1 MISLNGTVHDFSV
14 DHSSTKKGDILNT
27 DQCLMVKNYKTM
39 FRFTKKPITELLTSI
54 NASNHTKCVSLSNQ
68 QWTTQTSLI
77 KLRLNE
83 YTQRLPYVF
92 QTKKKF

>member
-14 DHSSTKKGDILNT
+14 DHSSTKKGDILYM
-27 DQCLMVKNYKTM
+27 DQCLIVKNYKTM
-39 FRFTKKPITELLTSI
+39 SRFTKKLFTELSTSI

-68 QWTTQTSLI
+68 QWTTQISLI

-92 QTKKKF
+92 QTKKKY